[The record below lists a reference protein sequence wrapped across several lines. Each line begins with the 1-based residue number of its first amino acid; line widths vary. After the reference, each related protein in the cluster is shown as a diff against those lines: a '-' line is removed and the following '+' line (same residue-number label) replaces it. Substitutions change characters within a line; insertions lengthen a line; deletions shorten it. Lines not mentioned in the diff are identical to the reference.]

1 MRNDYF
7 RDCTGA
13 TPKPLDLWEPIVIP
27 KEEIDAEIERL
38 ANLPAPAN
46 GRRRSI
52 FVHPR
57 NQKSQGLAPDRDV
70 EPLLEEMPQCSK
82 ADPGQRHEAHR
93 VRCHRLEETFG
104 LGFGLGA
111 G

>member
-7 RDCTGA
+7 RDCTGT

-38 ANLPAPAN
+38 ANLPVPAN
-46 GRRRSI
+46 GRRRSV

-57 NQKSQGLAPDRDV
+57 NQTSQGLAPGIEVALDV
-70 EPLLEEMPQCSK
+70 LKPGDSAQCPI
-82 ADPGQRHEAHR
+82 ARIR
-93 VRCHRLEETFG
+93 RR
-104 LGFGLGA
+104 
-111 G
+111 